1 MTWAGD
7 TIANNAAYFSCLQK
21 RPSKSLV
28 ELSCREVLA
37 MPVNTFPVLGGGAT
51 IVWNSGSLVNLL
63 VGDSFFVEDPRN
75 FSPPPPHYS
84 KSFCLFT

>member
-7 TIANNAAYFSCLQK
+7 TIANSATYFSCLQE

-28 ELSCREVLA
+28 ELSRREVLA
-37 MPVNTFPVLGGGAT
+37 MPVLGGGAT

-63 VGDSFFVEDPRN
+63 VGDSFFVEDLRN
-75 FSPPPPHYS
+75 FSSPPSPPRYS